1 MLSTKVQK
9 YMVLDK
15 KNVISLRKN
24 IYLCKL
30 LTNYFTMKKLNLLLL
45 SLLFTFAAYA
55 DGDRAC
61 QAPTNVKVTVQ
72 ENDPGYSFIYKTI
85 ISWDAVE
92 GAEGYVVYC
101 LDGTYELG
109 LTNSLFYIAGSD
121 NTGILDFQVKTICS
135 TGEYSEASETVE
147 AFIGPQNNCP
157 APTSLYATV
166 EEGTEYDN
174 VINITWDAVAEA
186 ETYSLLI
193 NGEEYNDITETSFV
207 YETNEYGLFE
217 IYLSTE
223 CASGPSNQSYIALE
237 IIDDDISIEEYENK
251 FNIYP
256 NPVNDRLMIETN
268 EKVNAVNIYNLL
280 GVAVYSTNNF
290 VQNEINVSGLLEGVY
305 FISIKTD
312 KGEIVKRFIKK

>member
-1 MLSTKVQK
+1 
-9 YMVLDK
+9 MVLDK

-30 LTNYFTMKKLNLLLL
+30 LTNNITMKKLSLLLL

-55 DGDRAC
+55 DDDRAC
-61 QAPTNVKVTVQ
+61 QAPTNVKVTIQ
-72 ENDPGYSFIYKTI
+72 ENDPGYSYVYKAI

-109 LTNSLFYIAGSD
+109 LTNSLFYVAGSN

-157 APTSLYATV
+157 APTGLYATV
-166 EEGTEYDN
+166 EEGTEYEN
-174 VINITWDAVAEA
+174 VINITWDAVADA

-193 NGEEYNDITETSFV
+193 NGEEYNDLTETSFV

-223 CASGPSNQSYIALE
+223 CASGPSNQSYIAVE
-237 IIDDDISIEEYENK
+237 IVDVDNVIEEYENK

-256 NPVNDRLMIETN
+256 NPVNDILVIDTDEEIE
-268 EKVNAVNIYNLL
+268 EINIYNIV
-280 GVAVYSTNNF
+280 GISVFKVNNIKHD
-290 VQNEINVSGLLEGVY
+290 INVSDFAEGVY

-312 KGEIVKRFIKK
+312 KGEVVKRFIKK

>member
-1 MLSTKVQK
+1 
-9 YMVLDK
+9 MVLDK

-30 LTNYFTMKKLNLLLL
+30 LTNNITMKKLSLLLL

-55 DGDRAC
+55 DDDRAC
-61 QAPTNVKVTVQ
+61 QAPTNVRVTVQ
-72 ENDPGYSFIYKTI
+72 ENDPGYSYIYKAI

-109 LTNSLFYIAGSD
+109 LTNSLFYIAGSN

-157 APTSLYATV
+157 APTGLYATV
-166 EEGTEYDN
+166 EEGTEYEN
-174 VINITWDAVAEA
+174 VINITWDAVADA

-193 NGEEYNDITETSFV
+193 NGEEYNDLTETSFV

-223 CASGPSNQSYIALE
+223 CASGPSNQSYIAVE
-237 IIDDDISIEEYENK
+237 IVDVDNVIEEYENK

-256 NPVNDRLMIETN
+256 NPVNDILVIDTDEEIE
-268 EKVNAVNIYNLL
+268 EINIYNIV
-280 GVAVYSTNNF
+280 GISVYKVNNIKHD
-290 VQNEINVSGLLEGVY
+290 INVSDFAEGVY

-312 KGEIVKRFIKK
+312 KGEVVKRFIKK

>member
-1 MLSTKVQK
+1 
-9 YMVLDK
+9 MVLDK

-30 LTNYFTMKKLNLLLL
+30 LTNNITMKKLSLLLL

-55 DGDRAC
+55 DDDRAC
-61 QAPTNVKVTVQ
+61 QAPTNVRVIVQ
-72 ENDPGYSFIYKTI
+72 ENDPGYSYVYKAI

-109 LTNSLFYIAGSD
+109 LTNSLFYVAGSN

-157 APTSLYATV
+157 APTGLYATV
-166 EEGTEYDN
+166 EEGTEYEN
-174 VINITWDAVAEA
+174 VINITWDAVADA

-193 NGEEYNDITETSFV
+193 NGEEYNDLTETSFV

-223 CASGPSNQSYIALE
+223 CASGPSNQSYIAVE
-237 IIDDDISIEEYENK
+237 IVDVDNVIEEYENK

-256 NPVNDRLMIETN
+256 NPVNDILVIDTDEEIE
-268 EKVNAVNIYNLL
+268 EINIYNIV
-280 GVAVYSTNNF
+280 GISVFKVNNIKHD
-290 VQNEINVSGLLEGVY
+290 INVSDFAEGVY

-312 KGEIVKRFIKK
+312 KGEVVKRFIKK

>member
-1 MLSTKVQK
+1 M
-9 YMVLDK
+9 
-15 KNVISLRKN
+15 RKN

-30 LTNYFTMKKLNLLLL
+30 LTNNVTMKKLNLLLL

-55 DGDRAC
+55 DDDRAC

-72 ENDPGYSFIYKTI
+72 ENDPGYSFIYKAI

-92 GAEGYVVYC
+92 GAEGYNVYVKGGSAP
-101 LDGTYELG
+101 DFQELG
-109 LTNSLFYIAGSD
+109 MTNSLFYIAGAN
-121 NTGILDFQVKTICS
+121 NTGTLEFQVKTICS
-135 TGEYSEASETVE
+135 TGEYSAASETVE

-157 APTSLYATV
+157 TPTSLYATV

-193 NGEEYNDITETSFV
+193 NGEEHNDITETSFA

-223 CASGPSNQSYIALE
+223 CASGPSNQSYIAVE
-237 IIDDDISIEEYENK
+237 IIDNGNSIEEYENR

-256 NPVNDRLMIETN
+256 NPVNDKLTIETS
-268 EKVNAVNIYNLL
+268 EEVKAVNIYNLL
-280 GVAVYSTNNF
+280 GVAVYSTNSF

-305 FISIKTD
+305 FITIETD

>member
-1 MLSTKVQK
+1 
-9 YMVLDK
+9 MVLDK

-30 LTNYFTMKKLNLLLL
+30 LTNNITMKKLSLLLL

-55 DGDRAC
+55 DDDRSC
-61 QAPTNVKVTVQ
+61 QAPTNVRVTVQ
-72 ENDPGYSFIYKTI
+72 ENDPGYSYIYKAI

-109 LTNSLFYIAGSD
+109 LTNSLFYIAGSN

-157 APTSLYATV
+157 APTGLYATV

-174 VINITWDAVAEA
+174 VINITWDAVADA

-193 NGEEYNDITETSFV
+193 NGEEYNDLTETSFV
-207 YETNEYGLFE
+207 YETNKYGLFE

-223 CASGPSNQSYIALE
+223 CASGPSNQSYIAVE
-237 IIDDDISIEEYENK
+237 IVDDDNVIEEYENK

-256 NPVNDRLMIETN
+256 NPVNDILVIDTDE
-268 EKVNAVNIYNLL
+268 EIAEINIYNIV
-280 GVAVYSTNNF
+280 GISVFKVNNIKHD
-290 VQNEINVSGLLEGVY
+290 INVSDFAEGVY

-312 KGEIVKRFIKK
+312 KGEVVKRFIKK

>member
-1 MLSTKVQK
+1 
-9 YMVLDK
+9 MVLDK

-30 LTNYFTMKKLNLLLL
+30 LTNNITMKKLSLLLL

-55 DGDRAC
+55 DDDRAC
-61 QAPTNVKVTVQ
+61 QAPTNVRVTVQ
-72 ENDPGYSFIYKTI
+72 ENDPGYSYIYKAI

-109 LTNSLFYIAGSD
+109 LTNSLFYIAGSN

-157 APTSLYATV
+157 APTGLYATV
-166 EEGTEYDN
+166 EEGTEYEN
-174 VINITWDAVAEA
+174 VINITWDAVADA

-193 NGEEYNDITETSFV
+193 NGEEYNDLTETSFV

-223 CASGPSNQSYIALE
+223 CASGPSNQSYIAVE
-237 IIDDDISIEEYENK
+237 IVEVDNVIEEYENK

-256 NPVNDRLMIETN
+256 NPVNDILVIDTDEEIE
-268 EKVNAVNIYNLL
+268 EINIYNIV
-280 GVAVYSTNNF
+280 GISVFKVNNIKHD
-290 VQNEINVSGLLEGVY
+290 INVSDFAEGVY

-312 KGEIVKRFIKK
+312 KGEVVKRFIKK

>member
-1 MLSTKVQK
+1 
-9 YMVLDK
+9 MVLDK

-30 LTNYFTMKKLNLLLL
+30 LTNIIVMRKLNLLLL

-55 DGDRAC
+55 DDDRAC
-61 QAPTNVKVTVQ
+61 QAPTNVKVTIQ
-72 ENDPGYSFIYKTI
+72 ENDPGYSFVYKAI

-92 GAEGYVVYC
+92 GAEGYQVNVKG
-101 LDGTYELG
+101 GTAIEFQELG
-109 LTNSLFYIAGSD
+109 LTNSLFYVAGSN
-121 NTGILDFQVKTICS
+121 NTGTLEFQVKTICS

-157 APTSLYATV
+157 APTGLYATI

-174 VINITWDAVAEA
+174 VINITWDAVADA

-193 NGEEYNDITETSFV
+193 NGEEYNDLTETSFV

-223 CASGPSNQSYIALE
+223 CASGPSNQSYIAVE
-237 IIDDDISIEEYENK
+237 IVDDDNVIEEYENK

-256 NPVNDRLMIETN
+256 NPVNDRLVIDTDEEIE
-268 EKVNAVNIYNLL
+268 EINIYNIV
-280 GVAVYSTNNF
+280 GISVFKADNIKHD
-290 VQNEINVSGLLEGVY
+290 INVSDFAEGVY
-305 FISIKTD
+305 FISIKTN
-312 KGEIVKRFIKK
+312 KGEVVKRFIKK

>member
-1 MLSTKVQK
+1 
-9 YMVLDK
+9 MVLDK

-30 LTNYFTMKKLNLLLL
+30 LTNNITMKKLSLLLL

-55 DGDRAC
+55 DDDRAC
-61 QAPTNVKVTVQ
+61 QAPTNVKVTIQ
-72 ENDPGYSFIYKTI
+72 ENDPGYSFIYKAI

-109 LTNSLFYIAGSD
+109 LTNSLFYIAGSN

-157 APTSLYATV
+157 APTDLYATV

-174 VINITWDAVAEA
+174 VINITWDAVADA

-193 NGEEYNDITETSFV
+193 NGEEYNDLTETSFV

-223 CASGPSNQSYIALE
+223 CASGPSNQSYIAVE
-237 IIDDDISIEEYENK
+237 IVDDDNVIEEYENK

-256 NPVNDRLMIETN
+256 NPVNDILVIDTDEEIE
-268 EKVNAVNIYNLL
+268 EINIYNIV
-280 GVAVYSTNNF
+280 GISVFKVNNI
-290 VQNEINVSGLLEGVY
+290 EHDINVSDFAEGVY

-312 KGEIVKRFIKK
+312 KGEVVKRFIKK

>member
-1 MLSTKVQK
+1 
-9 YMVLDK
+9 MVLDK

-30 LTNYFTMKKLNLLLL
+30 LTNNITMKKLSLLLL

-55 DGDRAC
+55 DDDRAC
-61 QAPTNVKVTVQ
+61 QAPTNVKVTIQ
-72 ENDPGYSFIYKTI
+72 ENDPGYSFVYKAI

-109 LTNSLFYIAGSD
+109 LTNSLFYIAGSND
-121 NTGILDFQVKTICS
+121 TGILDFQVKTICS

-157 APTSLYATV
+157 APTGLYATV

-174 VINITWDAVAEA
+174 VINITWDAVADA

-193 NGEEYNDITETSFV
+193 NGEEYNDLTETSFV

-223 CASGPSNQSYIALE
+223 CASGPSNQSYIAVE
-237 IIDDDISIEEYENK
+237 IVDDDNVIEEYENK

-256 NPVNDRLMIETN
+256 NPVNDILVIDTDEEIE
-268 EKVNAVNIYNLL
+268 EINIYNIV
-280 GVAVYSTNNF
+280 GISVFKVNNIKHD
-290 VQNEINVSGLLEGVY
+290 INVSDFAEGVY

-312 KGEIVKRFIKK
+312 KGEVVKRFIKK